1 MRLTLATPLMLALL
15 ALSACTGGLGLSDRD
30 NDLAPVC
37 AEQSDWATQGR
48 MDGVDITITC
58 P

>member
-1 MRLTLATPLMLALL
+1 MLALL
-15 ALSACTGGLGLSDRD
+15 AVSACSAGLADRN

>member
-1 MRLTLATPLMLALL
+1 MRLTFVASLL
-15 ALSACTGGLGLSDRD
+15 LTAFGLSACGGGNLN

-37 AEQSDWATQGR
+37 AEQSEWATQGTV
-48 MDGVDITITC
+48 DGRYIAITC